1 MQIFLQDS
9 HTAFDS
15 ESSCCD
21 FCHPTAA
28 AAVAVAADGEA
39 VAEEAVAAVA
49 GDVVVAAVAA
59 GAVGDAAGPGDELE
73 L

>member
-28 AAVAVAADGEA
+28 AAVAAADGEA
-39 VAEEAVAAVA
+39 AAEEAVAAEA
-49 GDVVVAAVAA
+49 GDAVVAAVAA

>member
-28 AAVAVAADGEA
+28 AAAVAADGEA
-39 VAEEAVAAVA
+39 AAEEAVAAEA
-49 GDVVVAAVAA
+49 GDAVVAAVAA
-59 GAVGDAAGPGDELE
+59 GAVGDAAGPGDESE